1 MTFLSGVN
9 AYHFLPRRKSTTRMT
24 VIGGYPL
31 PLRVEMFENLRCD
44 SGHQWRIQNRF
55 GGDLNPLHDFT
66 DKIFFTM

>member
-1 MTFLSGVN
+1 
-9 AYHFLPRRKSTTRMT
+9 MT

-44 SGHQWRIQNRF
+44 SGRQWRIQDRF